1 MLVWRLNLAWKS
13 GHPNQCLRLGDDA
26 KTDRTLGARFRE
38 GASHSNPLSEG
49 AAFEHLLTPSSRVS
63 LKSTVG
69 YHREN
74 GTRRGSELFKFHYD
88 IGPVAQ
94 RLEQGTHNLKI
105 ALANKC
111 LARYNNDYWRT
122 RKTHK
127 DVENVTNRQRRGQG
141 IVEPNALG
149 SPMQSIAISTEHLFP
164 LRGASDCIHC
174 RHSDPLCEEPRKGEF
189 RQLCT
194 FAFKQGRMFA

>member
-49 AAFEHLLTPSSRVS
+49 AAFAHLLTPSSRVS
-63 LKSTVG
+63 LRSTVG

-74 GTRRGSELFKFHYD
+74 GTRRGSELFKFHYE

-94 RLEQGTHNLKI
+94 RLEQGTHNLAF
-105 ALANKC
+105 ALADELLLSC
-111 LARYNNDYWRT
+111 MCEHWR
-122 RKTHK
+122 HK
-127 DVENVTNRQRRGQG
+127 ANQKDPHTVNMTSIASRRRQRKSQEG
-141 IVEPNALG
+141 
-149 SPMQSIAISTEHLFP
+149 
-164 LRGASDCIHC
+164 
-174 RHSDPLCEEPRKGEF
+174 
-189 RQLCT
+189 
-194 FAFKQGRMFA
+194 